1 MEQASPLTFLADIGV
16 CFVGIFFFFSGYG
29 LLKSLNT
36 KPDYLHH
43 FLRKR
48 LPVILV
54 PFYITI
60 VVFLIVSKMLGASY
74 ETTEFISYL
83 TGWKLINSHMWY
95 IVEIFLLY
103 IIFFVIFRLIK
114 NRGVALTMM
123 SILVVLLTVGSLLLG
138 HGDYWFQGEWWF
150 NTSFLFVI
158 GMLIAQFEA
167 PLIGFVKKCYLPLLA
182 VVAVSVIALYHATSY
197 MLTNYSYWS
206 ESPYSMGY
214 ADKFRCLS
222 VQLPFVICFVLLIL
236 IVTMKI
242 QFKNRILD
250 FLGSISLELYMI
262 HNLFLI
268 LFSAYGCF
276 PIASPFLYTIASLGC
291 AIVSAFLLH
300 LLDQWLIGR
309 IGLIAKA

>member
-1 MEQASPLTFLADIGV
+1 MTTKYLSFDLLLLALALLLLVRVKFVGIKGWHDDFVRLPVSKGLQGFCAILVVLHHVSQSLMEQASPLTFLADIGV

-158 GMLIAQFEA
+158 GMLTNSAA
-167 PLIGFVKKCYLPLLA
+167 LA
-182 VVAVSVIALYHATSY
+182 
-197 MLTNYSYWS
+197 YS
-206 ESPYSMGY
+206 
-214 ADKFRCLS
+214 F
-222 VQLPFVICFVLLIL
+222 
-236 IVTMKI
+236 
-242 QFKNRILD
+242 
-250 FLGSISLELYMI
+250 
-262 HNLFLI
+262 
-268 LFSAYGCF
+268 
-276 PIASPFLYTIASLGC
+276 
-291 AIVSAFLLH
+291 H
-300 LLDQWLIGR
+300 L
-309 IGLIAKA
+309 